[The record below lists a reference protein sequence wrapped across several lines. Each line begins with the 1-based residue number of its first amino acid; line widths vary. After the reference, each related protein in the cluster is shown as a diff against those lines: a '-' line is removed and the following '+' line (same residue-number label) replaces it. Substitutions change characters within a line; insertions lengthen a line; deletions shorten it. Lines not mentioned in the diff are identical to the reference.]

1 MTVGGRPDALTP
13 FFAPRGVAVV
23 GASRDPA
30 KVGGS
35 VLANLRSAGFEG
47 RVWPVNPRADIVQGL
62 PATAS
67 LLAISEPVDLA
78 VIAVPAPAVLPAP
91 KDCVAKG
98 IRGAIVLS
106 AGLIRVLGGYCL
118 GPGHEAPLLGAWLAR
133 PATSSAPQRHAHCR
147 T

>member
-1 MTVGGRPDALTP
+1 MPVGGHPDALTP

-35 VLANLRSAGFEG
+35 VLANLRGAGFEG
-47 RVWPVNPRADIVQGL
+47 RIWPVNPRTDIVQGL

-78 VIAVPAPAVLPAP
+78 VLW
-91 KDCVAKG
+91 KDLGISVVAD
-98 IRGAIVLS
+98 RIVLDDRAPS
-106 AGLIRVLGGYCL
+106 AQWRKMIVPGRHPPKRVKL
-118 GPGHEAPLLGAWLAR
+118 PWE
-133 PATSSAPQRHAHCR
+133 S
-147 T
+147 